1 MFEIIKCY
9 MRLRRMEKINRG
21 FIRVGKVLKN
31 DEIIKNAEEALR
43 LSTIVKKKIWF
54 NRKLAKRYNLQF
66 EEQGFK

>member
-31 DEIIKNAEEALR
+31 DEIIKKRWRGITIIDHREEKDM
-43 LSTIVKKKIWF
+43 V
-54 NRKLAKRYNLQF
+54 
-66 EEQGFK
+66 